1 MEQVN
6 EISLDGFQVVSG
18 DFFTMTTRTS
28 EPTFTL
34 WDGSI
39 GFSKQDILLLN
50 SCENIRIHINSA
62 EKKIIV
68 IPTTSNDKDALRW
81 IKKMT
86 PLEAR
91 KVSCG
96 KLTDKLYEA
105 WKFDKD
111 YIYRSMGKLVTSGN
125 KVMLL
130 FDFTSPEKW
139 KRPEVKNGAK

>member
-1 MEQVN
+1 MDTVLHN
-6 EISLDGFQVVSG
+6 C
-18 DFFTMTTRTS
+18 RN
-28 EPTFTL
+28 
-34 WDGSI
+34 I

-81 IKKMT
+81 VKKMN
-86 PLEAR
+86 PVEAR
-91 KVSCG
+91 KVSCV

-130 FDFTSPEKW
+130 FDFASPEKW